1 MNRIAFLYETK
12 LSNWL
17 RDCRRVILKEDFEN
31 LGKFCLKQG
40 TVERSL
46 TFQWRCMN
54 DVPRNSIWFHQV

>member
-1 MNRIAFLYETK
+1 MNRIAFLYEKK

-31 LGKFCLKQG
+31 LGKFCLNQG

-46 TFQWRCMN
+46 TF
-54 DVPRNSIWFHQV
+54 